1 MDSAR
6 SQSAELAESITAAA
20 APAVLAGSS
29 PPLPQSSSAEIPEAL
44 LEDLWNQAQGDPAGL
59 SQPEFAEVLLAIG
72 SKQNFGLPAE
82 ALANAAQKEAFWR
95 GLHLR
100 DVALAHACARGKE
113 PAWQHF
119 LELYRSPLK
128 QAAAAMTRSLSAGE
142 ELADSLYSELF
153 GLTEREG
160 ARWSPLA
167 SYSGRGS
174 LTGWLRATLAQRL
187 VDRHRATHRESP
199 LESDD
204 VAAEPA
210 PAQPVPQ
217 ILARLS
223 GALAAILRALPS
235 EDQFLLSSYFLDE
248 RTLLELAGILRVHE
262 ATISRRVRR
271 LTKSL
276 HKQLLKHL
284 QSRGLSRRA
293 AQEALGTDPR
303 DLNINL
309 RNLLQ
314 SSQSSPFSGQ
324 AAETGQESS

>member
-1 MDSAR
+1 MDAAR
-6 SQSAELAESITAAA
+6 SQSAELAESIAASAA
-20 APAVLAGSS
+20 APAGGAPPIS
-29 PPLPQSSSAEIPEAL
+29 PAASADAPEAL
-44 LEDLWNQAQGDPAGL
+44 VEELSSQAQAGPTGL
-59 SQPEFAEVLLAIG
+59 SQAEFAEVLLAIG
-72 SKQNFGLPAE
+72 VKHNFGLPGE
-82 ALANAAQKEAFWR
+82 APANAAQKEAFWR

-119 LELYRSPLK
+119 LDLYRSPLK

-142 ELADSLYSELF
+142 DLADSLYSELF

-174 LTGWLRATLAQRL
+174 LMGWLRATLAQRL
-187 VDRHRATHRESP
+187 VDRHRATHRETP
-199 LESDD
+199 LEGDD
-204 VAAEPA
+204 RAAEPA
-210 PAQPVPQ
+210 LIQPSPETLAQ
-217 ILARLS
+217 LS
-223 GALAAILRALPS
+223 GALTTILRALPA
-235 EDQFLLSSYFLDE
+235 EDRFLLSSCFLDGH
-248 RTLLELAGILRVHE
+248 TLLELAGVLRVHE

-271 LTKSL
+271 LTKTL

-284 QSRGLSRRA
+284 ESRGLSRRA

-314 SSQSSPFSGQ
+314 SSHSSPFSDQ
-324 AAETGQESS
+324 AADTGRESS

>member
-1 MDSAR
+1 VDAAR
-6 SQSAELAESITAAA
+6 SQSAELAESIAASAAA
-20 APAVLAGSS
+20 AADGSPTMSPA
-29 PPLPQSSSAEIPEAL
+29 SSADIPEAFV
-44 LEDLWNQAQGDPAGL
+44 EELWSQAQAGPTGL
-59 SQPEFAEVLLAIG
+59 SQAEFAEVLLAIG
-72 SKQNFGLPAE
+72 VKHNFGLPGDAPASAE
-82 ALANAAQKEAFWR
+82 QKEAFCR

-100 DVALAHACARGKE
+100 DLALAHACARGKE

-142 ELADSLYSELF
+142 DLADSLYSELF

-174 LTGWLRATLAQRL
+174 LMGWLRATLAQRL

-199 LESDD
+199 LEGDD
-204 VAAEPA
+204 RAAEPA
-210 PAQPVPQ
+210 LTQPAPET
-217 ILARLS
+217 LAQLS
-223 GALAAILRALPS
+223 GALTAILRALPA
-235 EDQFLLSSYFLDE
+235 EDRFLLSSYFLDGH
-248 RTLLELAGILRVHE
+248 TLLELAGILRVHE

-276 HKQLLKHL
+276 QKQLLKHL
-284 QSRGLSRRA
+284 ESRGLSRRA

-303 DLNINL
+303 DLNISL

-314 SSQSSPFSGQ
+314 SSQSSPFSNQ
-324 AAETGQESS
+324 AADTGQSS

>member
-1 MDSAR
+1 VAPADGPPT
-6 SQSAELAESITAAA
+6 IPTAA
-20 APAVLAGSS
+20 
-29 PPLPQSSSAEIPEAL
+29 SADIPEAL
-44 LEDLWNQAQGDPAGL
+44 VEELWSQAQAGPTAL
-59 SQPEFAEVLLAIG
+59 SRAEFAEVLLAIG
-72 SKQNFGLPAE
+72 SKHNFGLPGE
-82 ALANAAQKEAFWR
+82 SPANAAQKEAFWR

-113 PAWQHF
+113 PAWQQF
-119 LELYRSPLK
+119 LELHRSPLK

-142 ELADSLYSELF
+142 DLADSLYSELF

-174 LTGWLRATLAQRL
+174 LMGWLRAMLAQRL

-210 PAQPVPQ
+210 PAQPVPE
-217 ILARLS
+217 ILAQLS
-223 GALAAILRALPS
+223 RALAAILRALPS
-235 EDQFLLSSYFLDE
+235 EDRFLLSSYFLDE
-248 RTLLELAGILRVHE
+248 RTLLELAGVLRVHE

-314 SSQSSPFSGQ
+314 SSRSSPFSDQ
-324 AAETGQESS
+324 AADTGQESS